1 MQFINT
7 KKPEAMTHVNFTTS
21 GVALTDTQVA
31 RIREEIAVRR
41 CLGVSTALREGVI
54 TIQIQEQDLRIW
66 IKIE

>member
-1 MQFINT
+1 M
-7 KKPEAMTHVNFTTS
+7 KYS
-21 GVALTDTQVA
+21 YGALKA
-31 RIREEIAVRR
+31 IEEIKVRR